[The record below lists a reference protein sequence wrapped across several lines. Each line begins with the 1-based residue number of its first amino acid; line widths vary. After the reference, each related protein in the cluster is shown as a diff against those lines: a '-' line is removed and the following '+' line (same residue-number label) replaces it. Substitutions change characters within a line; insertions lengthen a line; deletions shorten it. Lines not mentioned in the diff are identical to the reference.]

1 MTSAKPKP
9 PLIPGET
16 RAYPVLPLR
25 DIVVFPHMI
34 VPLFVG
40 REKSIKALEEVMRSD
55 TFILLATQ
63 KNASDDDPATGAIF
77 EIGTLASVLQLL
89 KLPDGTVKVLV
100 EGAARAKV
108 ERYTDRAEYY
118 EADAVVLA
126 NSSGEQVEAEALA
139 RSVIN
144 EFENYVKL
152 NKKVSPE
159 VVGVVQQIEDYAKL
173 ADTVASHLAVKIPDK
188 QVILETPSVTERL
201 EKVLGLME
209 SEISVLQVE
218 KRIRTRVKRQ
228 MEKTQR
234 EYYLNEQMKA
244 IQKELG
250 DEEGKDELA
259 EIEDKIKKTKL
270 SKEAREKATHELKK
284 LRQMSPMSAEATVV
298 RNYLDWLLSIPWNKK
313 SKVKKDLV
321 LAQEILDADHFGLE
335 KVKERIVEYLAVQQ
349 RANKLSG
356 PILCLVGP
364 PGVGK
369 TSLGKSI
376 ARATGRDFVRVSL
389 GGVRDEAEIRGHR
402 RTYIG
407 SMPGKVIQS
416 MRKAKSSNP
425 LFLLDEVD
433 KMGADFRGDPSSAL
447 LEVLDPE
454 QNHTFN
460 DHYLEV
466 DYDLSNVM
474 FITTANTLNI
484 PPPLMDRMEI
494 IRIAGYTEDEKVE
507 IARKHLIPHAV
518 AKHGLDL
525 KEWSIDDEALL
536 LLIRRYTREAGVR
549 NLERELSTLIR
560 KAVKELTLTKKK
572 SITVE
577 AKTVSDY
584 LGVPKYRYGE
594 VEDED
599 QVGVVTGLA
608 WTDVGGELLTIE
620 AAMMPGKGKMT
631 VTGNLRDVMK
641 ESISAAASYVR
652 MRAVAFGIEPPRF
665 DKKDI
670 HVHVPEGATPK
681 DGPSAGVAMVTAI
694 VSVMTGI
701 PVRRDV
707 AMTGEITLRG
717 RVLPIGGLKEKL
729 LAASRGGMKTVLI
742 PEENAKDL
750 VEISESIKK
759 GLEII
764 PVSRMDEVLARALT
778 RKPEPIEWDEEKAK
792 PTETSVTTEPAVE
805 TELFGAHG
813 ALIGFPLR
821 DQPNWTAAPRG
832 AAVFVWP
839 PCSCFVLDIVQN
851 KERTW
856 FCCRS
861 ELRVICSFQT
871 RQFVLADTPTHE
883 VRRPAKLSR
892 RDV

>member
-1 MTSAKPKP
+1 MTTQSKPRPLP
-9 PLIPGET
+9 PTGEV
-16 RAYPVLPLR
+16 RSYPVLPLR

-40 REKSIKALEEVMRSD
+40 REKSIRALEEVMRSD
-55 TFILLATQ
+55 IYILLATQ
-63 KNASDDDPATGAIF
+63 RNASDDDPATDSIY
-77 EIGTLASVLQLL
+77 EVGTLASVLQLL

-100 EGAARAKV
+100 EGAARARVQKYGD
-108 ERYTDRAEYY
+108 RTDYY
-118 EADAVVLA
+118 EAEAVVLA
-126 NSSGEQVEAEALA
+126 DELGEKVEAEAMA
-139 RSVIN
+139 RSVVN
-144 EFENYVKL
+144 EFESYVKL
-152 NKKVSPE
+152 NKKISPE
-159 VVGVVQQIEDYAKL
+159 VVGVVHQIEDYAKL
-173 ADTVASHLAVKIPDK
+173 ADNVASHLAIKIPDK
-188 QVILETPSVTERL
+188 QQILETTSVPARL
-201 EKVLGLME
+201 ERILGLME

-250 DEEGKDELA
+250 DEEGRDELA
-259 EIEDKIKKTKL
+259 ELEDKIKKTKL
-270 SKEAREKATHELKK
+270 SKEARDKATHELKK

-298 RNYLDWLLSIPWNKK
+298 RNYLDWLLSIPWSRK
-313 SKVKKDLV
+313 SKIKKDLHN
-321 LAQEILDADHFGLE
+321 AEQILDHDHFGLE
-335 KVKERIVEYLAVQQ
+335 KVKDRIIEYLAVQT
-349 RANKLSG
+349 RANKLTG

-376 ARATGRDFVRVSL
+376 AKATGREFVRVSL

-407 SMPGKVIQS
+407 SMPGKIIQS
-416 MRKAKSSNP
+416 MRKAKTSNP

-433 KMGADFRGDPSSAL
+433 KMGSDFRGDPSSAL

-454 QNHTFN
+454 QNSTFN

-466 DYDLSNVM
+466 DYDLSSVM

-494 IRIAGYTEDEKVE
+494 IRIAGYTEEEKLQ
-507 IARKHLIPHAV
+507 IARRHLIPNAV
-518 AKHGLDL
+518 SKHGLHED
-525 KEWSIDDEALL
+525 EWSIDDDALMM
-536 LLIRRYTREAGVR
+536 LIRRYTREAGVR
-549 NLERELSTLIR
+549 NLERELSTLSR
-560 KAVKELTLTKKK
+560 KAVKELMTSKLK
-572 SITVE
+572 SVHVTTE
-577 AKTVSDY
+577 NLGDY
-584 LGVPKYRYGE
+584 VGVPKHRHGE
-594 VEDED
+594 IEAEDM
-599 QVGVVTGLA
+599 VGMVTGLA

-620 AAMMPGKGKMT
+620 GVMMPGKGRMT

-652 MRAVAFGIEPPRF
+652 SRAVGFGIEPPLFERR
-665 DKKDI
+665 DI

-729 LAASRGGMKTVLI
+729 LAALRGGMKTVLI

-750 VEISESIKK
+750 VDLPDSVKN
-759 GLEII
+759 GLEIL
-764 PVSRMDEVLARALT
+764 PVSRMDEVLSRALI
-778 RKPEPIEWDEEKAK
+778 RMPEPIEWDEA
-792 PTETSVTTEPAVE
+792 TV
-805 TELFGAHG
+805 
-813 ALIGFPLR
+813 R
-821 DQPNWTAAPRG
+821 
-832 AAVFVWP
+832 P
-839 PCSCFVLDIVQN
+839 PVP
-851 KERTW
+851 E
-856 FCCRS
+856 
-861 ELRVICSFQT
+861 
-871 RQFVLADTPTHE
+871 AHE
-883 VRRPAKLSR
+883 VEEEASTLTAH
-892 RDV
+892 